1 MAFASQQSQG
11 SPVTTT
17 TAANYIPEIWS
28 DGIKAYLEK
37 KLVFEQLVDTSLSGL
52 VKGRGDVFHIPKLA
66 ADADAAKQASTPVN
80 FSANTHGEAQLT
92 IDQHRY
98 VAKMVEDMAA
108 TQANPGLLEKEVSG
122 MGYALAKQIDIFIEG
137 LIEAQNTAS
146 HVDLAT
152 DNQLTAAE
160 IRSALQ
166 LLMENDVPTE
176 ECNMVIHPRLYVHL
190 LSISDFVDASK
201 YGAGAPA
208 ATGEIGKIY
217 GVPVF
222 TSTNIAKGSGTAG
235 DEMGY
240 MFHPSSVSFARQ
252 IDVRT
257 QSEYSVDY
265 LGQKVVADVLYGG
278 VKVFDDRIVEFRNS

>member
-17 TAANYIPEIWS
+17 TGANYIPEIWS
-28 DGIKAYLEK
+28 DGIKAYMEK
-37 KLVFEQLVDTSLSGL
+37 ALVFEKLVDTSLNGL

-66 ADADAAKQASTPVN
+66 ADADAAKTAQTPVN
-80 FSANTHGEAQLT
+80 FSANTHGESQLT

-98 VAKMVEDMAA
+98 VAKMVEDMAS

-122 MGYALAKQIDIFIEG
+122 MGYALAKQIDIFIEN
-137 LIEAQNTAS
+137 LLESQNSAS

-160 IRSALQ
+160 IRSGIQ
-166 LLMENDVPTE
+166 LLMEADVPTG
-176 ECNMVIHPRLYVHL
+176 ECNMVVHPRLYVHL

-208 ATGEIGKIY
+208 ATGEIGRVY
-217 GVPVF
+217 GVPVY
-222 TSTNIAKGSGTAG
+222 TSTNIAQADGTG
-235 DEMGY
+235 TEMGY
-240 MFHPSSVSFARQ
+240 IFHPSAISFARQ
-252 IDVRT
+252 LDVRT

-278 VKVFDDRIVEFRNS
+278 VKVFDDRIVEFRNP

>member
-28 DGIKAYLEK
+28 DGIKAYMEK
-37 KLVFEQLVDTSLSGL
+37 RLVFEQLVDTSLSGL

-66 ADADAAKQASTPVN
+66 ADADAAKQASTPVS
-80 FSANTHGEAQLT
+80 FSANTHGESQLT

-137 LIEAQNTAS
+137 LLESQAS
-146 HVDLAT
+146 SDYKVSLAT
-152 DNQLTAAE
+152 DYQITASE

-222 TSTNIAKGSGTAG
+222 TSTNIAKSDAQHT
-235 DEMGY
+235 EMGY
-240 MFHPSSVSFARQ
+240 MFHPSAVSFARQ

-278 VKVFDDRIVEFRNS
+278 VKVFDDRIVEFRNP